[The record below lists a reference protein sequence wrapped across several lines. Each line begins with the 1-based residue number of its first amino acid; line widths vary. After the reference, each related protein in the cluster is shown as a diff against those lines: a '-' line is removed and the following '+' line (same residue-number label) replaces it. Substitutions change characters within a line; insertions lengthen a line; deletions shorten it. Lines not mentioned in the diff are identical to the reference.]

1 MLLAKG
7 GDGLFVWLYMQ
18 NFIFKINQL
27 ILATV
32 MDREITIKKRKNEC
46 TDISDFSSR
55 DGK

>member
-1 MLLAKG
+1 MLRTKR
-7 GDGLFVWLYMQ
+7 GDSLLVWFYMQ

-27 ILATV
+27 ILTPV
-32 MDREITIKKRKNEC
+32 MDREITIKKRKNER

>member
-1 MLLAKG
+1 MSLAKRTNR
-7 GDGLFVWLYMQ
+7 LLIWIYMQ

-27 ILATV
+27 ILAPV

>member
-1 MLLAKG
+1 MLKAKRG
-7 GDGLFVWLYMQ
+7 KELFIWLYMQ

>member
-7 GDGLFVWLYMQ
+7 ADGLFVWLYMQ

>member
-1 MLLAKG
+1 MLRTKR
-7 GDGLFVWLYMQ
+7 GDSLLEWFYMQ

-27 ILATV
+27 ILTPV
-32 MDREITIKKRKNEC
+32 MDREITIKKRKNER